1 MTSAQ
6 VRDRILDIGIIP
18 VVRAASTREAILAV
32 EAVTAGGIPI
42 VELTMTVPGAIS
54 VIAELVRTMGKDTM
68 VGAGTVLDPE
78 TARRCMNAGAEFIV
92 SPGFDPA
99 TVQLVKQQDKLMMA
113 GALTP
118 TEVITAWKAGS
129 DFVKIFPCGN
139 LGGPKYIKALK
150 GPLPQVPM
158 IPTGGV
164 SLETAANFIRA
175 GAAALGIGGELISP
189 AALKSGDTSEITRI
203 ARLFLAAVA
212 EARQPAAASALA
224 T

>member
-6 VRDRILDIGIIP
+6 VRQRILDVGIIP

-42 VELTMTVPGAIS
+42 VELTMTVPGALS
-54 VIAELVRTMGKDTM
+54 VISELVKTMGKDTM
-68 VGAGTVLDPE
+68 VGAGTVLDAE

-99 TVQLVKQQDKLMMA
+99 TVRLVKEQDKLVMA

-139 LGGPKYIKALK
+139 VGGPKYIKALK

-164 SLETAANFIRA
+164 SLETTGDFIRS

-189 AALKSGDTSEITRI
+189 SALKSGDTSEITKS
-203 ARLFLAAVA
+203 ARLFLAAIA
-212 EARQPAAASALA
+212 EARQPAAATALA
-224 T
+224 K